1 MNRYKNLSIQ
11 ETSIGDYA
19 LVPIRMQDRECIR
32 VWRNQQMYHLRQQQA
47 LTVEQQEAYF
57 ETVVAKLFE
66 ESEPKQ
72 LLFSYLHQ
80 GECIGYG
87 GLVHI
92 DYQKKSAELSFIM
105 NTELEIDAFETH
117 WTNYLQL
124 IEPIAFNGLQLNKI
138 YTYAFDLRPHLYPVL
153 IKNGFLHERIIPNA
167 LIENEQNI
175 SAQIHSKWNAKLRLI
190 TQDDRET
197 TYQWAINPAVRKY
210 AFQESE
216 ITRAIHENWF
226 MRKLED
232 KHCFY
237 YLLESASAETL
248 GSIRFDIDASE
259 TSIHHGE
266 QRTALISYLIDPSV
280 HGQGWGLA
288 ILVMGEESAKYHGI
302 QCLIGEVKPE
312 NTSSCA
318 IFAKLGYE
326 SEIKSDRIRFK
337 KSL

>member
-1 MNRYKNLSIQ
+1 MNHYKNLSIQ

-72 LLFSYLHQ
+72 LLFSYLHK

-124 IEPIAFNGLQLNKI
+124 IEPIAFNGIQLNKI

-153 IKNGFLHERIIPNA
+153 TKNGFLHERIIDRKSTRLNSSH
-167 LIENEQNI
+167 EWI
-175 SAQIHSKWNAKLRLI
+175 SRMPS
-190 TQDDRET
+190 
-197 TYQWAINPAVRKY
+197 
-210 AFQESE
+210 
-216 ITRAIHENWF
+216 
-226 MRKLED
+226 
-232 KHCFY
+232 
-237 YLLESASAETL
+237 SA
-248 GSIRFDIDASE
+248 
-259 TSIHHGE
+259 
-266 QRTALISYLIDPSV
+266 
-280 HGQGWGLA
+280 
-288 ILVMGEESAKYHGI
+288 
-302 QCLIGEVKPE
+302 
-312 NTSSCA
+312 
-318 IFAKLGYE
+318 
-326 SEIKSDRIRFK
+326 
-337 KSL
+337 